1 MRSTKKVVTVKGA
14 GKPVK
19 KPLCAVHKTEMRF
32 DPGDQKWRCMEDNC
46 NLVARPKRD
55 AEDKSVLIGKGSV
68 SLRIVH
74 DGVSTRALLI
84 SDDNIALDITAY
96 VNPAQVQ
103 TQFDLGKQALAAS
116 RNGKDTFTIPTEHP
130 FTIKVKAA
138 MIGATTYVEKVLG
151 SGK

>member
-1 MRSTKKVVTVKGA
+1 MKSTKKVVTVKGA

-19 KPLCAVHKTEMRF
+19 KPLCAVHKKEMRF
-32 DPGDQKWRCMEDNC
+32 DPGDQKWRCMENNC

-68 SLRIVH
+68 SLRVVH

-84 SDDNIALDITAY
+84 SDDNIALDVTAY

-103 TQFDLGKQALAAS
+103 AQFDIGKQALAAS
-116 RNGKDTFTIPTEHP
+116 KIGNDTFTINQEKP
-130 FTIKVKAA
+130 FTITVKAA
-138 MIGATTYVEKVLG
+138 MIGAITYVEKVLG
-151 SGK
+151 NAK